1 MTQNSNRIKD
11 FCMKKHFFYLLLFLV
26 LLPKAFENIC
36 RKVFFFFFGVCIRVF
51 SFSIF
56 NKVNYIP
63 QLLLTSETVAN
74 YNHTRMQGFL
84 IQY

>member
-36 RKVFFFFFGVCIRVF
+36 RKVFFFFGVYIRVF

-63 QLLLTSETVAN
+63 QLLLTSETDAN